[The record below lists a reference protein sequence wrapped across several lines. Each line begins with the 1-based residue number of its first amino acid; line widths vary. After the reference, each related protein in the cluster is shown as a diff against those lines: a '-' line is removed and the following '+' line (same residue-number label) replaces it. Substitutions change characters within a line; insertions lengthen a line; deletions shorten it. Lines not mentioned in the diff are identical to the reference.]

1 MYYKTPNMYVT
12 FITPVNDVNIGIVT
26 IFSFCDT
33 KPNFVAPPPAPCN
46 VLVLGSSYVEDFP
59 SSPSD
64 DGEAT
69 GSRSDYDDG
78 EWTKGPSRT
87 PRM

>member
-1 MYYKTPNMYVT
+1 MTMNGTVRLISALNEVQCYCNKEVIQFSVSVT
-12 FITPVNDVNIGIVT
+12 RNQIV
-26 IFSFCDT
+26 
-33 KPNFVAPPPAPCN
+33 PPPARTLLRTCN
-46 VLVLGSSYVEDFP
+46 RESYVGDFP

-87 PRM
+87 P